1 MSKVTVKQLAEVLGV
16 TVDKLLT
23 QFEEAGLK
31 ITNPDAE
38 VSNDDKKT
46 LLTFLR
52 SSHGKDNPDVGAPS
66 KVTLKRKTVSE
77 IKVPTGSR
85 GTVKTVNVEV
95 RKRRTYV
102 KRNAMDTAA
111 SPDQD
116 REDAAKALAEAR
128 AERDAE
134 EQVVREAEE
143 RARQEAEELAR
154 KEAEERAR
162 LEAEEQARLEAEHQ
176 AREEELRRQREE
188 QERAQ
193 EEAQKAE
200 LERKRQEEEAERE
213 AEAKRKAEVKAA
225 AEEQAL
231 LKVQK
236 RVAEEAARKRAARE
250 AEARAKQGG
259 GRAAGGADNRAGGAG
274 AGRGPAG
281 RGGPARPG
289 GANARPGGAPA
300 RPGGGAPAR
309 PGGNARPGANA
320 GRGDNKPGRPGG
332 GKGGK
337 TRYGRDELHVN
348 DSSGRRRK
356 GKRRGQPAA
365 AAVPQGPHAFQ
376 KPTAP
381 VVREIAVP
389 ENITVS
395 DLAKAMAIKATELIK
410 HLMKM
415 GVMATINQSLD
426 QDTALLVVE
435 EMGHK
440 GKIATSQDIED
451 QLMVDEETNDNKET
465 TARPPVV
472 TVMGHV
478 DHGKTSLLD
487 HIRKTRVAS
496 GEAGG
501 ITQHV
506 GAYHVHTSRGGIT
519 FLDTPGHA
527 AFTAMRARGA
537 KVTDIVVLVVAADDG
552 VMPQTREAIQHA
564 RAANVPLIVAV
575 NKIDKEEADPDRVKN
590 ELSKEEVIPEEWG
603 GSEQFVHVSAKA
615 GTGIDELLDAIS
627 IQAEV
632 MELQASAE
640 RRARGVV
647 IESSLDTGRGPV
659 ATILV
664 QDGTLNRGDYIL
676 AGQEFGRVRAMFN
689 ESGESIQTA
698 GPSMPAVI
706 LGLSSV
712 PGAGDDVMSVENERR
727 AKEVAQQR
735 QARNREGRLAQQHG
749 AKLQNLF
756 EQMTGEEQK
765 SVNLVIKAD
774 VQGSVEALRDAL
786 SRLTNEEVKV
796 TLVASGVGAITE
808 SDATLA
814 QASNAIIIGFN
825 VRADAAARRVIQEAD
840 LDLHYYSVIYD
851 AIDEV
856 KRAISGLLGTET
868 KEQILGLAEV
878 KDVFRSS
885 KFGAVAGSLVLEGV
899 VRRSCPIRVLR
910 DNVVIFE
917 GELESL
923 RRYRD
928 DVNEVQSGTECGIAV
943 KQYNDVRPGDNIEC
957 FERIEVA
964 KTL

>member
-16 TVDKLLT
+16 TVDKLLS
-23 QFEEAGLK
+23 QFHEAGLS
-31 ITNPDAE
+31 ISNPDAE
-38 VSNDDKKT
+38 VSNDDKRT

-52 SSHGKDNPDVGAPS
+52 SSHGKESPEVAAPS

-102 KRNAMDTAA
+102 KRDAMEVTTEVD
-111 SPDQD
+111 PE
-116 REDAAKALAEAR
+116 REEAAKALAEAR
-128 AERDAE
+128 AER
-134 EQVVREAEE
+134 
-143 RARQEAEELAR
+143 EAEELVHR
-154 KEAEERAR
+154 EVEEKIQREAEDRAR
-162 LEAEEQARLEAEHQ
+162 AEAEAQARLEAEQ
-176 AREEELRRQREE
+176 REREEAQRRAVEEETQRLEREAAEAARQQAEEARRQREE
-188 QERAQ
+188 EERQRAQ
-193 EEAQKAE
+193 EQVRREDEQREK
-200 LERKRQEEEAERE
+200 RE
-213 AEAKRKAEVKAA
+213 AEAATRLQESRKTVAKDSVKKPVKGAKPAA
-225 AEEQAL
+225 P
-231 LKVQK
+231 V
-236 RVAEEAARKRAARE
+236 
-250 AEARAKQGG
+250 
-259 GRAAGGADNRAGGAG
+259 N
-274 AGRGPAG
+274 
-281 RGGPARPG
+281 
-289 GANARPGGAPA
+289 
-300 RPGGGAPAR
+300 
-309 PGGNARPGANA
+309 
-320 GRGDNKPGRPGG
+320 NKPASKPGQ
-332 GKGGK
+332 K
-337 TRYGRDELHVN
+337 TRYGREELHV
-348 DSSGRRRK
+348 SEPGGGRRRGK
-356 GKRRGQPAA
+356 GGKGRRGGHATSAA
-365 AAVPQGPHAFQ
+365 PERAHGFQ

-381 VVREIAVP
+381 VKREISVP
-389 ENITVS
+389 ENITVGE
-395 DLAKAMAIKATELIK
+395 LAKEMAVKAPELIK
-410 HLMKM
+410 QLMRM
-415 GVMATINQSLD
+415 GVMATINQNVD
-426 QDTALLVVE
+426 QDTALLIIE
-435 EMGHK
+435 EMGHT
-440 GKIATSQDIED
+440 GRIATSQDVED
-451 QLMVDEETNDNKET
+451 RLMVEEGGDVGET

-487 HIRKTRVAS
+487 YIRKSRVAA

-564 RAANVPLIVAV
+564 RAAAVPLIVAV
-575 NKIDKEEADPDRVKN
+575 NKIDKEEADPDRVKHD
-590 ELSKEEVIPEEWG
+590 LAKEDVIPEDWG
-603 GSEQFVHVSAKA
+603 GNEQFVHVSAKS
-615 GTGIDELLDAIS
+615 GQGIDELLDAIS

-632 MELQASAE
+632 MELQASKE

-647 IESSLDTGRGPV
+647 IESSLDKGRGTV

-664 QDGTLNRGDYIL
+664 QDGTLNQGDYIL
-676 AGQEFGRVRAMFN
+676 AGQEYGRVRAMFN
-689 ESGESIQTA
+689 ESGESIKSA
-698 GPSMPAVI
+698 GPSMPAVV

-712 PGAGDDVMSVENERR
+712 PDAGDDVISVENERR

-756 EQMTGEEQK
+756 EQMKGEEQK

-786 SRLTNEEVKV
+786 TRLTNDEVRV
-796 TLVASGVGAITE
+796 TVVASGVGAITE

-825 VRADAAARRVIQEAD
+825 VRADAAARRVIQDAD

-851 AIDEV
+851 AIEEV
-856 KRAISGLLGTET
+856 KKAISGLLGTET

-885 KFGAVAGSLVLEGV
+885 KFGAVAGCLVLEGV

-910 DNVVIFE
+910 DNVVVFE

-943 KQYNDVRPGDNIEC
+943 KQYNDVRPGDQIEC